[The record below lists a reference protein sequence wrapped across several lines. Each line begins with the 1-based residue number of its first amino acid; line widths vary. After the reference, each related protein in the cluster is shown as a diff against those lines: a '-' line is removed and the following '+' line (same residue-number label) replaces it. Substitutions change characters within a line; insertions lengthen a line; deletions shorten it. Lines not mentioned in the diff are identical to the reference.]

1 MTDERQIRV
10 RSGHHPFKRK
20 CWVISLG
27 ISVLNFVNLL
37 LKRESAAVVVITA
50 ASVFLSLDSCE
61 EIFYGGM
68 NSFGV
73 LVARL
78 ILGLRNRRIPPA
90 MTESNAFYKLSF
102 IHLSLF

>member
-61 EIFYGGM
+61 EIFLRWYEFFWSTGCT
-68 NSFGV
+68 SD
-73 LVARL
+73 
-78 ILGLRNRRIPPA
+78 LGIA
-90 MTESNAFYKLSF
+90 
-102 IHLSLF
+102 